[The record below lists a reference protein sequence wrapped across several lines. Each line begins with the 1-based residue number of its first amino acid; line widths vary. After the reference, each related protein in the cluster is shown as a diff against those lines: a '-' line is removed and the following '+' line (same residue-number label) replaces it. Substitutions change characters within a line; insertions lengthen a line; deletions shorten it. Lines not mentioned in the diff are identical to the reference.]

1 MDIYLIRHSEVETDK
16 GICYGQSDVDVNAS
30 LLSATIEHLA
40 DFLPKRKVVYSSP
53 LKRCALLAES
63 LADEVY
69 FDDYLKEMD
78 FGNWELK
85 AWSDIDKDELDP
97 WMEDFV
103 NVQVSGGE
111 SFVQLHQRV
120 TTFMEE
126 MTNECER
133 ENVVIVTH
141 AGVIRS
147 ILCEV
152 LQIPLKNAFK
162 LTIDYSSVS
171 KLKYNKGYWSVE
183 FCNHKF

>member
-16 GICYGQSDVDVNAS
+16 GICYGQSDVDVNAN
-30 LLSATIEHLA
+30 LLNATIEHLIG
-40 DFLPKRKVVYSSP
+40 FLPKQKVVYSSP

-85 AWSDIDKDELDP
+85 AWTEIDKEELDL

-103 NVQVSGGE
+103 NVQASGGE
-111 SFVQLHQRV
+111 SFDQLHQRV
-120 TTFMEE
+120 ATFMEE
-126 MTNECER
+126 MTNEFEA
-133 ENVVIVTH
+133 ENVVIISH

-152 LQIPLKNAFK
+152 LQIPLINAFK
-162 LTIDYSSVS
+162 LAIDYSSVS

-183 FCNHKF
+183 FINHKF